1 MIVYL
6 ITILLS
12 IFIARHAE
20 TKAGVDRAIW
30 LLIAFF
36 PLVLIAGLR
45 ASSVGVDTDYYP
57 LPFFSY
63 SLEMNLPDMM
73 ATAGCEPGFSS
84 LIWILSRLTRS
95 FNSVLLIVQLLMVLP
110 IVWISHKLRVRHLQ
124 VVVLTYACL
133 IFPWS
138 LNLMRQALAC
148 STLIFAYYYAQN
160 RNLVRYALCVLL
172 SVSIH
177 NTGFLGLVF
186 YPICLI
192 ARMEE
197 GKRERMALGFIVMA
211 TAITVM
217 VVAFPELIVKPILHL
232 KESYARFES
241 DLYSGSFNA
250 ALTSFPIAVSACGF
264 LLSRRNESS
273 KNDSWIFSLSLIMAF
288 AGVLAPLSIL
298 NQTLSRL
305 SEMYL
310 IFSCFA
316 IPGIVQIDRRAGLL
330 LTAFSVAIFFWVYC
344 YGNASGALP
353 YYFFWE

>member
-6 ITILLS
+6 VAILLS
-12 IFIARHAE
+12 IFIAKHAE
-20 TKAGVDRAIW
+20 TKNGVDRTIW

-45 ASSVGVDTDYYP
+45 APSVGVDTDYYP
-57 LPFFSY
+57 LPFFHY
-63 SLEMNLPDMM
+63 SLEMNLPDMV

-84 LIWILSRLTRS
+84 LVWILSRLTRS
-95 FNSVLLIVQLLMVLP
+95 FNGVLLIIQLLMVLP
-110 IVWISHKLRVRHLQ
+110 IVWISSKIRVRHLQ

-148 STLIFAYYYAQN
+148 SVLLIAYYYAQN
-160 RNLVRYALCVLL
+160 RSFVRYMLFVLL

-177 NTGFLGLVF
+177 NTGLLGLVF
-186 YPICLI
+186 YPICCVS
-192 ARMEE
+192 RMEE
-197 GKRERMALGFIVMA
+197 KKRGKIALGFIVVA
-211 TAITVM
+211 FAITAV
-217 VVAFPELIVKPILHL
+217 VVAFPNLIIGPILHL

-241 DLYSGSFNA
+241 DLYSGSFNV
-250 ALTSFPIAVSACGF
+250 ALTFFPLAVSVCGF
-264 LLSRRNESS
+264 LSCRHREDI
-273 KNDSWIFSLSLIMAF
+273 KDDSLLMSLSLIMAL
-288 AGVLAPLSIL
+288 AGALAPLSIL

-310 IFSCFA
+310 ILSCFA
-316 IPGIVQIDRRAGLL
+316 IPRIVQIDRRTGLL
-330 LTAFSVAIFFWVYC
+330 LTAFSIAIFFWVYC

-353 YYFFWE
+353 YYFFWD